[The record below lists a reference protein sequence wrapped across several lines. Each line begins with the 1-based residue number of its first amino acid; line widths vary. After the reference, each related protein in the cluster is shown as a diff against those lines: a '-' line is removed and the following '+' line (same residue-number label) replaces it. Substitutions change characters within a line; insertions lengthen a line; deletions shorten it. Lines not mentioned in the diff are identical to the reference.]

1 MHLAQQASEVVD
13 AVDGVRGEDDLARRR
28 RHVAQVGEVGLE
40 ALHLQFGGGRT
51 SARFGNALGVGV
63 DRDRLRSGARER
75 KGVEPW
81 RDAEL
86 DGSSTV
92 THLPA
97 QSQFVVARRA
107 GPVVD
112 VCDHDAS
119 VPARRGIIGDRP
131 LIMVRSCEPV
141 VSAPMAFTVGALRG
155 SDGSRGLVDHR
166 LARRML
172 ISQVKKGRVPLD
184 QVCDAHPELI
194 RAARNVGTQTSTRC
208 PICEEADLK
217 LVTYVFGPRLSAQGR
232 CVSTA
237 KEMRQL
243 NDRSDELSAY
253 VVEACVE
260 CRWNHLLRVIPVG
273 GRRSATRASR

>member
-1 MHLAQQASEVVD
+1 MWD
-13 AVDGVRGEDDLARRR
+13 
-28 RHVAQVGEVGLE
+28 
-40 ALHLQFGGGRT
+40 T
-51 SARFGNALGVGV
+51 S
-63 DRDRLRSGARER
+63 
-75 KGVEPW
+75 
-81 RDAEL
+81 
-86 DGSSTV
+86 
-92 THLPA
+92 LP
-97 QSQFVVARRA
+97 
-107 GPVVD
+107 
-112 VCDHDAS
+112 
-119 VPARRGIIGDRP
+119 
-131 LIMVRSCEPV
+131 EPV
-141 VSAPMAFTVGALRG
+141 VSAAMAITVGALRG

-194 RAARNVGTQTSTRC
+194 RAARNVGTQTSTCC

-243 NDRSDELSAY
+243 NDRAEELSAY

-273 GRRSATRASR
+273 GRS